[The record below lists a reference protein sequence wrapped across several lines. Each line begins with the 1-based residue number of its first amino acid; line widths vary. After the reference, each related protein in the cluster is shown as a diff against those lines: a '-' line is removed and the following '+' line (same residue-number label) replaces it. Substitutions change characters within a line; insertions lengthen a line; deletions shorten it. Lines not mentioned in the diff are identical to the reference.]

1 MVRRRNRQ
9 RLPFAALG
17 VAALLTVLTG
27 CGGGNDGGG
36 DRGVGATRKAG
47 SQLQLTICVTNNT
60 SGTIQGTPALYASK
74 GEGEF
79 RAGPGQRVCVDGA
92 PNYTVVD
99 QRVLSAVGGPGWT
112 MKLTGGVMFG
122 TAYGIEVC
130 GVKARD
136 NRPLDADVDCGGN
149 PYRFSGTVTG
159 DRDANRLQAEYIF
172 ADR

>member
-1 MVRRRNRQ
+1 MERRKIRRWPV
-9 RLPFAALG
+9 LGLLGTAAF
-17 VAALLTVLTG
+17 LTFLTG

-36 DRGVGATRKAG
+36 SRGAGATRKAG
-47 SQLQLTICVTNNT
+47 SLLQLTICVTNNT
-60 SGTIQGTPALYASK
+60 SGTLQGTPAKYAAK

-79 RAGPGQRVCVDGA
+79 RAEPGSRVCVNGA

-112 MKLTGGVMFG
+112 MKLDGQLMWG

-136 NRPLDADVDCGGN
+136 NRPLTADVDCGGN

-159 DRDANRLQAEYIF
+159 DSGANRLQAEYIF